1 VRIELTDR
9 QKENRSAFRKFVDE
23 AVIPYAAE
31 NDRQERMPVEDIHRI
46 ARLGYLGAVLPEA
59 VGGAGMDM
67 ISFGLLNE
75 ELGRGCSSLRSLLTV
90 HSMAAVAIQRWGS
103 KVQKE
108 EWLPRLAGGEK
119 IGAFALT
126 EPNVGSDAKN
136 IETAARTEGDEYVLN
151 GEKRWI
157 TFGQMADLFL
167 VFAKCEGQPA
177 ALLVERE
184 TPGLSI
190 RPVSGMLGVRASMLA
205 ELCLRDCRIP
215 KGNLV
220 GRLGFGLSH
229 VAAAALDCGRYS
241 VAWGTVGIAQACLEA
256 SLRYTNRRKQFGNYL
271 KEHQLVRQMISEM
284 ITNVEAARLLCYQA
298 GYLKDKGDPAAIIQT
313 SMAKYFA
320 SRTASKASIDAVQL
334 HGANGCS
341 SSYPVERYLR
351 DARIMEIIE
360 GSTQIQQLTIADYGY
375 QQQRQ

>member
-1 VRIELTDR
+1 MRIELTDK
-9 QKENRSAFRKFVDE
+9 QKENRLAFRKFVDE
-23 AVIPYAAE
+23 AVIPNAAE
-31 NDRQERMPVEDIHRI
+31 HDRQGRMPAQDIHRI
-46 ARLGYLGAVLPEA
+46 ARRGYLGALLPEA
-59 VGGAGMDM
+59 LGGAGMDM

-90 HSMAAVAIQRWGS
+90 HSMVAVAIQRWGS

-136 IETAARTEGDEYVLN
+136 IETAAITEGDEYVLN

-167 VFAKCEGQPA
+167 VFAQCEGRPV

-215 KGNLV
+215 KVNLV

-241 VAWGTVGIAQACLEA
+241 VAWGCVGIAQACLEA
-256 SLRYTNRRKQFGNYL
+256 SLRYTDQRKQFGDYL
-271 KEHQLVRQMISEM
+271 KEHQLVRQMITEM

-341 SSYPVERYLR
+341 STYPVERYLR